1 MENAHSPSDYISPMG
16 QNRPD
21 VMFPAEGE
29 LCAIQGDSP
38 GRGTDDL
45 TVMAEDLAKFQFY
58 SGQDLEDSAVNW
70 FDYEE
75 SLDQE
80 NFEDSERIRK
90 AKAHVRIETA
100 ASTEMENATRNA
112 TGLVAATIATGL
124 GALTHTLGTFIPVIG
139 ASGFATAPAA
149 TVIETVIGLLMDWVK
164 FEVHQHFKKQF
175 AEDWVTRPVLEGV
188 YKTIGLD
195 YVSQHLISKFSEAE
209 VLAAIK
215 DCNSNKAPGPDGF
228 NLLCYQKFWKVMKP
242 KIMQFFA
249 DFHSNSKLTYGINS
263 TFISLIPKVDN
274 PTSLSEFRPIS
285 LPILSSIIGETQ
297 TAFIGGRNILD
308 GVFIANEVVDG
319 WKKSKKLGIILKLDF
334 EKAFDSVN
342 WKFLFS
348 LLSNFGFGNKWIS
361 WIKTCITS
369 VRISILVNGSPTTEF
384 SPQRGLRQGDP
395 LSPFLFNIVSE
406 GLNMLLNRAIN
417 LGILRGVLV
426 GSKDVLLSHLQFA
439 DDSIIFSE
447 ADWDQMVL
455 IKRVLRCFEFLS
467 GLRINYHKSVVC
479 GVGMDDSLL
488 LSFAKL
494 LNCQVHSLPLKFLA
508 LPLGANPGRKST
520 WKPVLDKF
528 RSKLSRWKR
537 KLLSFAGRLTLIKST
552 LSSLPIYFLSLFKMP
567 EGVAKE
573 IERIQSTFL
582 WGGNDLKRKVHLVKW
597 GEATKSINQWG
608 LGIRRLRDVNA
619 CLLLKWWWKFGTQIN
634 SLWRRALCSKYKID
648 EARWN
653 PPNDFP
659 LLFNLSTDKD
669 GSLHQYLDRR
679 TSPNTWNF
687 PIRRTMFSW
696 ELEEEASLIE
706 ALSSAPSLSP
716 HKADCFFWA
725 CATVNSG
732 EFSVSSIYS
741 FSNSTLGPHLPICNH
756 IWNRAVPPK
765 VSFFCWLAW
774 KNKIKS
780 AEFMLRIGILDP
792 SASISCTFC
801 GFESESATHVLLHC
815 PFSWQIWSSIIQ
827 DWGLSWCI
835 QDSVDGLLQWWMSVN
850 FNHFDRLI
858 WRAIPLIVLW
868 SLWKCRNECIFEE
881 AQPNISDL
889 SETIKVRAAL
899 WLKAS
904 IKDLP
909 FSVDDLTFNWRQI
922 RAGNSNL

>member
-1 MENAHSPSDYISPMG
+1 
-16 QNRPD
+16 
-21 VMFPAEGE
+21 
-29 LCAIQGDSP
+29 
-38 GRGTDDL
+38 
-45 TVMAEDLAKFQFY
+45 
-58 SGQDLEDSAVNW
+58 
-70 FDYEE
+70 
-75 SLDQE
+75 
-80 NFEDSERIRK
+80 
-90 AKAHVRIETA
+90 
-100 ASTEMENATRNA
+100 
-112 TGLVAATIATGL
+112 
-124 GALTHTLGTFIPVIG
+124 
-139 ASGFATAPAA
+139 
-149 TVIETVIGLLMDWVK
+149 
-164 FEVHQHFKKQF
+164 
-175 AEDWVTRPVLEGV
+175 
-188 YKTIGLD
+188 
-195 YVSQHLISKFSEAE
+195 
-209 VLAAIK
+209 
-215 DCNSNKAPGPDGF
+215 
-228 NLLCYQKFWKVMKP
+228 
-242 KIMQFFA
+242 
-249 DFHSNSKLTYGINS
+249 
-263 TFISLIPKVDN
+263 
-274 PTSLSEFRPIS
+274 
-285 LPILSSIIGETQ
+285 
-297 TAFIGGRNILD
+297 
-308 GVFIANEVVDG
+308 
-319 WKKSKKLGIILKLDF
+319 
-334 EKAFDSVN
+334 
-342 WKFLFS
+342 
-348 LLSNFGFGNKWIS
+348 
-361 WIKTCITS
+361 
-369 VRISILVNGSPTTEF
+369 
-384 SPQRGLRQGDP
+384 
-395 LSPFLFNIVSE
+395 
-406 GLNMLLNRAIN
+406 MLLNRAIN

-439 DDSIIFSE
+439 DDTIIFSE

-455 IKRVLRCFEFLS
+455 IKRVLRCFEVLS

-479 GVGMDDSLL
+479 GVGVDDSLL

-494 LNCQVHSLPLKFLA
+494 LNCQVHSLPLKFLG

-528 RSKLSRWKR
+528 RSKLSGWKR

-552 LSSLPIYFLSLFKMP
+552 LSSLPIYYLSLFKMP

-597 GEATKSINQWG
+597 GEAAKSINQGG
-608 LGIRRLRDVNA
+608 LGIRRIRDVNA

-648 EARWN
+648 EACWN
-653 PPNDFP
+653 PPGSFSYKHSRVWKDILSIGNHCNNIFNFYVDNCQIKVGDGNRIKFWHDKWCGNTCLKNDFP
-659 LLFNLSTDKD
+659 LISNLSTDKD
-669 GSLHQYLDRR
+669 GSLHQYFDRK

-706 ALSSAPSLSP
+706 VLSSAPSLSP
-716 HKADCFFWA
+716 HKVDCIFWA
-725 CATVNSG
+725 CATVNRG

-741 FSNSTLGPHLPICNH
+741 LSNSTLGSHLPICNH

-780 AEFMLRIGILDP
+780 AEFMHRIGILDP
-792 SASISCTFC
+792 SVSISCTFC

-815 PFSWQIWSSIIQ
+815 LFSWQIWSSIIQ
-827 DWGLSWCI
+827 EWGLSWCI
-835 QDSVDGLLQWWMSVN
+835 QDSVDGLLQWWMRVN

-881 AQPNISDL
+881 AQPNTSNL

-922 RAGNSNL
+922 RAGISNL